1 VEALVGVG
9 VGLVEARRN
18 ESKEPGP
25 GLSTTFN
32 IEYSY

>member
-25 GLSTTFN
+25 GLLPLTSNTV
-32 IEYSY
+32 IE